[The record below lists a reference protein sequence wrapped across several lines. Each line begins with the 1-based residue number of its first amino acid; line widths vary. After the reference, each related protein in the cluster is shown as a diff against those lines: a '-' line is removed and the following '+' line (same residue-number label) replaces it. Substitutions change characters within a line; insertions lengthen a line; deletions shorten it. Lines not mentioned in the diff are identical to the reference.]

1 MIRTI
6 VWFSYFF
13 LYQLFSIVILAKY
26 MCIHKFGSL
35 QKAAAYAHKI
45 SRRWAWSMLSVA
57 GAKVKVSGLDN
68 IPPDQAVLFVSNHQG
83 NFDIPLLIATI
94 DKPKGFVAKI
104 ELAKI
109 PLLST
114 WMKIIG
120 CVFMDRNDLRQSLQ
134 VISQGIET
142 LKNGHSM
149 VIFPEGTRSQK
160 MDMGEFKK
168 GSLRLATKS
177 GVPIVPVGISG
188 SYKLLEAKGKIHPSI
203 VHITIGTPILL
214 SELSKE
220 EQKESVAYV
229 QAQIEQL
236 LHDTKKA

>member
-26 MCIHKFGSL
+26 MCISKFGSPE
-35 QKAAAYAHKI
+35 KAAAYVHKI

-57 GAKVKVSGLDN
+57 GAKVKVSGLHN
-68 IPPDQAVLFVSNHQG
+68 IPTDQAVLFVSNHQG
-83 NFDIPLLIATI
+83 NFDIPLLVATI

-168 GSLRLATKS
+168 GSLRLASKS
-177 GVPIVPVGISG
+177 GVPIVPVAISG

-203 VHITIGTPILL
+203 VHVTVGNPIIL

-220 EQKESVAYV
+220 QQKEIVAYV

-236 LHDTKKA
+236 LHDTKTA